1 MSKVHMVTYETLLED
16 EEVQVMG
23 FTHVGDLKGVSASH
37 ITLWSP
43 IEFTSLVRW
52 GEVSTT
58 E

>member
-1 MSKVHMVTYETLLED
+1 MVTYETLLED

-43 IEFTSLVRW
+43 LEFTSLVRW